1 MNYQMNEQSFC
12 LRLLHTLR
20 GWAHQSKVFYSRET
34 PQTNGYECQTRVVH
48 DGITVETHREQRA
61 SETVGGTDFADSSES
76 YLHL

>member
-1 MNYQMNEQSFC
+1 MTSLYTP
-12 LRLLHTLR
+12 L
-20 GWAHQSKVFYSRET
+20 GWAHQNKIFFSHKT
-34 PQTNGYECQTRVVH
+34 PQTNGYDQAGYECQTSRVVH